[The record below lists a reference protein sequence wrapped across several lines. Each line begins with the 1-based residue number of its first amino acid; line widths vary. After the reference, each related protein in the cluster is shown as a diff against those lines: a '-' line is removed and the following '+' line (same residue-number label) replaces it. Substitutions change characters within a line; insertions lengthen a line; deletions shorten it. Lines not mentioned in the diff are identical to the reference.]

1 MDATLSWTDRWLA
14 VRDRLVAS
22 PRFQRW
28 ATAFPLTRPIAR
40 RRARELF
47 DLCAG
52 FVYSQVLLACVRL
65 RLFDYLQ
72 DSPRELSAVVHHCR
86 LPREAVERLLA
97 AATSLRL
104 VEARSDGRY
113 GLGMLGA
120 ALAGNPGV
128 AAMVEHHALLYA
140 DLHDPVALLRG
151 EREGTALG
159 RYWAYAGNPEAASL
173 QPAQVA
179 EYSELMAASQP
190 LVTREILA
198 AVPLHRHRSLLDVG
212 GGDGSFLCAVAR
224 QCPRLDLALFDL
236 PAVAERA
243 RERFAGAGL
252 GARVGVHG
260 GDFRRDELPRGADI
274 VTLVRVL
281 FDHPDT
287 TVLELLAAVRRALP
301 VGGSLLVAEP
311 MSGTEGAEPIGA
323 AYFSFYLMAM
333 GRGRSRTP
341 RDFES
346 LLSRSGFGRFRVL
359 RSPSPLQTGLLMA
372 EAVPLRGPAVAR
384 PTS

>member
-1 MDATLSWTDRWLA
+1 MDAALSWSDRWLA

-65 RLFDYLQ
+65 RLFDFLREA
-72 DSPRELSAVVHHCR
+72 PRDVGAIVHHCA

-97 AATSLRL
+97 AAASLRL
-104 VEARSDGRY
+104 VESRSDGRY
-113 GLGMLGA
+113 GLGVLGA

-128 AAMVEHHALLYA
+128 ASMVEHHALLYA

-151 EREGTALG
+151 DREATALG
-159 RYWAYAGNPEAASL
+159 RYWAYAGNPQAAAL
-173 QPAQVA
+173 GAAQVA
-179 EYSELMAASQP
+179 DYSELMAASQP

-198 AVPLHRHRSLLDVG
+198 ALPLNRYRSLLDVG
-212 GGDGSFLCAVAR
+212 GGDGSFLCAVA
-224 QCPRLDLALFDL
+224 QQAPALELALFDL

-243 RERFAGAGL
+243 RARFASAGL
-252 GARVGVHG
+252 AARVNVQG
-260 GDFRRDELPRGADI
+260 GDFRRDELPRGADL

-281 FDHPDT
+281 FDHPDA

-301 VGGSLLVAEP
+301 AGGSLLIAEP

-323 AYFSFYLMAM
+323 AYFGFYLMAM

-341 RDFES
+341 ADFEA
-346 LLSRSGFGRFRVL
+346 LLARTGFGRLRVL
-359 RSPSPLQTGLLMA
+359 RSPSPLQTGLLLA
-372 EAVPLRGPAVAR
+372 EAVGAPSRAAAE
-384 PTS
+384 

>member
-65 RLFDYLQ
+65 RLFDYLR
-72 DSPRELSAVVHHCR
+72 DSPRELSAIVHHCR
-86 LPREAVERLLA
+86 LPREAAERLLA
-97 AATSLRL
+97 AASSLRL
-104 VEARSDGRY
+104 VEVRSDGRY
-113 GLGMLGA
+113 GLGVLGA

-151 EREGTALG
+151 DRETTALG

-173 QPAQVA
+173 EASQVA
-179 EYSELMAASQP
+179 EYSDLMAASQP

-198 AVPLHRHRSLLDVG
+198 AAPLHRHRSLLDVG
-212 GGDGSFLCAVAR
+212 GGDGSFLCAVA
-224 QCPRLDLALFDL
+224 QEFPGLELALFDL
-236 PAVAERA
+236 PAVAGRA
-243 RERFAGAGL
+243 TARFAAAGL
-252 GARVGVHG
+252 ATRVRVHG

-281 FDHPDT
+281 FDHPDA
-287 TVLELLAAVRRALP
+287 TVLELLAAVRRSLP
-301 VGGSLLVAEP
+301 LGGSLLIAEP

-323 AYFSFYLMAM
+323 AYFGFYLLAM

-346 LLSRSGFGRFRVL
+346 LLARAGFGRFRLL
-359 RSPSPLQTGLLMA
+359 RSPSPLQAGLLMA
-372 EAVPLRGPAVAR
+372 EAVPVRTPGA
-384 PTS
+384 